1 MHSMNPTSKN
11 TSQNLFEDALGLP
24 DAERADLA
32 ALLIDSL
39 DRQIDE
45 DGPSGWASEIARRLA
60 ELDRGAVKLVP
71 WPEARR
77 RIMET
82 ADGSSGP

>member
-1 MHSMNPTSKN
+1 MNPTSK
-11 TSQNLFEDALGLP
+11 NLFEDALGLP

-39 DRQIDE
+39 DQQIDE
-45 DGPSGWASEIARRLA
+45 DGQSAWASEVARRLA
-60 ELDRGAVKLVP
+60 EFDKGSVKPVP

-77 RIMET
+77 RIMEP
-82 ADGSSGP
+82 ADGPSGP

>member
-1 MHSMNPTSKN
+1 MNPTTKK
-11 TSQNLFEDALGLP
+11 LFADVLGLP

-39 DRQIDE
+39 DQQIDE
-45 DGPSGWASEIARRLA
+45 DAPSAWASEIARRLA
-60 ELDRGAVKLVP
+60 ELDKGCVKPVP

-82 ADGSSGP
+82 ADGPSRP